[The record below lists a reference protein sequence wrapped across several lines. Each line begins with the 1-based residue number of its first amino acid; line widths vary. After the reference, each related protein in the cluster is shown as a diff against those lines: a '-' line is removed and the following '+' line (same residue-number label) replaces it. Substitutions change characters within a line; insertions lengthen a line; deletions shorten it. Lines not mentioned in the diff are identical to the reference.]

1 MSLRVAVVWGLE
13 RGCTE
18 AMGGG
23 KVQECVECGKGAF
36 DGNRD
41 ESQAGRIS
49 HSRGAEAGVMEA
61 LPSGRL
67 TLASA

>member
-1 MSLRVAVVWGLE
+1 M
-13 RGCTE
+13 
-18 AMGGG
+18 
-23 KVQECVECGKGAF
+23 QECVECGKGAF

-49 HSRGAEAGVMEA
+49 HSRGTEAGVMEA